1 MRGSKPTRLPLLW
14 ILLLILV
21 APQSAFAQTV
31 VGRISGTVQ
40 DANGA
45 GVPNASVKVIN
56 TANNSERTVTSDEN
70 GFYTITNLP
79 VAVYT
84 IEAEAKGY
92 KKALVSGQSVT
103 ADARLTVDL
112 KMEVGEVS
120 ETVEIVGAAGETVN
134 TTSGEVSRV
143 IDQQQVQNLSL
154 NGRNYIQLHS
164 FLHGVD

>member
-1 MRGSKPTRLPLLW
+1 MRGSKQTRLWWLLS
-14 ILLLILV
+14 LILV
-21 APQSAFAQTV
+21 ASQSALAQTV

-56 TANNSERTVTSDEN
+56 NANNSERTVTSDEN

-79 VAVYT
+79 VATYT

-103 ADARLTVDL
+103 ADARLTVD
-112 KMEVGEVS
+112 
-120 ETVEIVGAAGETVN
+120 
-134 TTSGEVSRV
+134 
-143 IDQQQVQNLSL
+143 
-154 NGRNYIQLHS
+154 
-164 FLHGVD
+164 

>member
-1 MRGSKPTRLPLLW
+1 MRGSKQTRLWWLLS
-14 ILLLILV
+14 IILV
-21 APQSAFAQTV
+21 ASQSTFAQTV

-45 GVPNASVKVIN
+45 GVPNATIKIIN
-56 TANNSERTVTSDEN
+56 NANNSERTVTSDEN

-103 ADARLTVDL
+103 ADAQATAREHVL
-112 KMEVGEVS
+112 K
-120 ETVEIVGAAGETVN
+120 
-134 TTSGEVSRV
+134 
-143 IDQQQVQNLSL
+143 
-154 NGRNYIQLHS
+154 
-164 FLHGVD
+164 

>member
-1 MRGSKPTRLPLLW
+1 LW

-21 APQSAFAQTV
+21 ASQSAFAQTV

-70 GFYTITNLP
+70 GFYTDHKPAGRRLHDRSRGEGLQESTRL
-79 VAVYT
+79 
-84 IEAEAKGY
+84 
-92 KKALVSGQSVT
+92 GQSVT

-112 KMEVGEVS
+112 KLG
-120 ETVEIVGAAGETVN
+120 
-134 TTSGEVSRV
+134 SR
-143 IDQQQVQNLSL
+143 
-154 NGRNYIQLHS
+154 
-164 FLHGVD
+164 

>member
-1 MRGSKPTRLPLLW
+1 MRGSKQTLWLLF
-14 ILLLILV
+14 LILI
-21 APQSAFAQTV
+21 AFQSTFAQTV

-45 GVPNASVKVIN
+45 GVPNATVKVIN
-56 TANNSERTVTSDEN
+56 GANNSERTVTTDEN

-84 IEAEAKGY
+84 LEAEAKGY

-112 KMEVGEVS
+112 KLEVGEVS
-120 ETVEIVGAAGETVN
+120 ETDESVGAAGETVN
-134 TTSGEVSRV
+134 TTSG
-143 IDQQQVQNLSL
+143 
-154 NGRNYIQLHS
+154 
-164 FLHGVD
+164 

>member
-1 MRGSKPTRLPLLW
+1 MRLPLL
-14 ILLLILV
+14 LLLILV
-21 APQSAFAQTV
+21 TSQSAFSQTV

-56 TANNSERTVTSDEN
+56 TANNSERTVTSDDN

-103 ADARLTVDL
+103 AAARLTGDL
-112 KMEVGEVS
+112 KLEVGDVS
-120 ETVEIVGAAGETVN
+120 ETVE
-134 TTSGEVSRV
+134 S
-143 IDQQQVQNLSL
+143 
-154 NGRNYIQLHS
+154 H
-164 FLHGVD
+164 